1 MKKAFIIYGLGWVAL
16 IASFIIRVA
25 LPSYHEIAE
34 DPQNIEKTIKIDLPD
49 FAKTEYEDNL
59 DRGASRWDV
68 YIHRVTFAEELSEEC
83 IEKLEKRCTTDS
95 KHWKKLAEQDCY
107 LYTDEK
113 GIDELYSVSCHIY
126 KDCCT
131 IDYTISEDEGLIFFF
146 FWVIGFQ
153 IVNTYGFVI
162 FIIWLIRKIRN
173 RKKK

>member
-34 DPQNIEKTIKIDLPD
+34 DPQNIE
-49 FAKTEYEDNL
+49 
-59 DRGASRWDV
+59 
-68 YIHRVTFAEELSEEC
+68 
-83 IEKLEKRCTTDS
+83 
-95 KHWKKLAEQDCY
+95 DCY

-131 IDYTISEDEGLIFFF
+131 IDYTISEDEGLIF
-146 FWVIGFQ
+146 G
-153 IVNTYGFVI
+153 
-162 FIIWLIRKIRN
+162 
-173 RKKK
+173 